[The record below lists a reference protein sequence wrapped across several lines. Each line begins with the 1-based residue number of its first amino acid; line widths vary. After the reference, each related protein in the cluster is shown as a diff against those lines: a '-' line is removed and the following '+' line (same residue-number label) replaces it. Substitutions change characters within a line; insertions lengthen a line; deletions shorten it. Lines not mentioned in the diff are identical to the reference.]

1 MRKRILSL
9 GLMLVTSSLFASELV
24 TFTAGTPAKA
34 SEVNNNFQVLLQK
47 IESLETQLQNCNCS
61 TTPIINETFETYS
74 LGTPIAPWKFQSSWG
89 DSGVIKIVDSPVAN
103 GTKSIKVKG
112 LSGWTQGIYLENSL
126 QFTDVIMSFSINIPS
141 GNSKGKAPGSIGYGG
156 IYISFYANSN
166 GSYDARF
173 NHDENIAIKN
183 ITAGSWHTLSL
194 KVNWDKS
201 QGELIYGS
209 NTTGVFN
216 FTKNDSAGW
225 NSDISLNGNNSSE
238 TNTIY
243 VDDIKLSKTT
253 IE

>member
-1 MRKRILSL
+1 MKDVL
-9 GLMLVTSSLFASELV
+9 GW
-24 TFTAGTPAKA
+24 KK
-34 SEVNNNFQVLLQK
+34 FQVRDWESIKNIIALSFFVGNYFYE
-47 IESLETQLQNCNCS
+47 IESTLIEHPTIEIICQLGDGK
-61 TTPIINETFETYS
+61 
-74 LGTPIAPWKFQSSWG
+74 GT
-89 DSGVIKIVDSPVAN
+89 VDSPVTN